1 MEMKKTESSVSLIA
15 HEGFTKFLST
25 IQILNLDFQKRGEHL
40 YTFWFN
46 IKRFSIRRFKVGG
59 GDFSIICYHPFA
71 QIIIFISILTLT
83 TTKYRSTFNIALIL
97 L

>member
-1 MEMKKTESSVSLIA
+1 MEMKKTESSVVDSSRRIYEISFHNSNLELGISKKRRTLV
-15 HEGFTKFLST
+15 HFL
-25 IQILNLDFQKRGEHL
+25 
-40 YTFWFN
+40 FN
-46 IKRFSIRRFKVGG
+46 IKRFSIRRFKVGS